1 MEGQG
6 MMIDEDAVSKNISP
20 EDQMF
25 SATYGREGYFYC
37 GRSAAECIEKAL
49 DIALISPDQIKR
61 VLDLPCGHGRVL
73 RYLKVG
79 FPCAEITAC
88 DLLRDGVDYCSS
100 TFGAVPLYSCQ
111 DPEAI
116 PLESGYFDLVW
127 VGSLFTHL
135 DVWQWPRF
143 LAVLRNSVRP
153 GGLLVFTTHG
163 REAYRRMLADTFDYG
178 VSYWQR
184 TMLLHRY
191 ERAGFGYVQYPGSGS
206 SYGLALSH
214 PAWVTRTL
222 TKLGGLRIVNFSE
235 NSWVTFQDVFACVRE
250 PEREADTHRVSKV
263 KYLGHCGLD
272 RMNPSLRSALWRIW
286 SAWHIRASG

>member
-1 MEGQG
+1 
-6 MMIDEDAVSKNISP
+6 MIDEDAVIKDISP
-20 EDQMF
+20 DDQMF
-25 SATYGREGYFYC
+25 SATYGQEGYFYC

-49 DIALISPDQIKR
+49 DIASISADHIKH

-79 FPCAEITAC
+79 FPHAEITAC

-100 TFGAVPLYSCQ
+100 TFGAVPLYSCD

-116 PLESGYFDLVW
+116 PLESGRFDLVW

-135 DVWQWPRF
+135 DMRQWPRF
-143 LAVLRNSVRP
+143 LAVLRNSLRP

-163 REAYRRMLADTFDYG
+163 REAYRRMTTDTFDYRI
-178 VSYWQR
+178 SYLQR
-184 TMLLHRY
+184 TILLHRY
-191 ERAGFGYVQYPGSGS
+191 ERAGFGYVQYPGLES
-206 SYGLALSH
+206 SYGLSLSH

-235 NSWVTFQDVFACVRE
+235 SYWVKFQDVFACVRE
-250 PEREADTHRVSKV
+250 PEWEADTRRVSKT
-263 KYLGHCGLD
+263 KYLRHGSLD
-272 RMNPSLRSALWRIW
+272 RMNPSLRSVLLRIL